1 MTQRISDDVRPGRLR
16 SGQGRWSRRA
26 LLGLGGLVAAPKA
39 AAAQIR
45 NPGLPTPTVFQDLQV
60 KLARRA
66 TYGATPAD
74 VQSVY
79 ALGYQQYLAQQLDPT
94 SIDDS
99 ACENRLA
106 ALTTIGLPTSQL
118 YSKDSS
124 LVAREVVDSM
134 ILRAIYSKRQLFERT
149 VEFWTDHFT
158 TNINMVGIYKTTEV
172 RDVYRKYAS
181 ATFREMLT
189 ASMSSPAMLIY
200 LNGDQNARTAP
211 NQNYARE
218 IMELHT
224 LGVNGG
230 YTQQDII
237 EVARCFTGWRYRRN
251 TADAAGGTTYF
262 DPNRHDTAV
271 KTVLGQTIPA
281 ATGMSGMNDASLVI
295 NILAN
300 HQSTA
305 SFVSR
310 KLLRWF
316 LDYEPSAALVA
327 DIAAV
332 FASTQGR
339 IPEVIRRILTPEY
352 LFAARPLFKRPYHHI
367 VSAVRALDINIS
379 VLDSIRGT
387 YLPGVG
393 QAPFTWGPPN
403 GFPQDYEYWGALPLP
418 RWNFGFLLANG
429 SIGGA
434 IPSITG
440 FFAGATTAAQMADR
454 IDRVLFADEMPRVDK
469 TALVNYLKPDPPTTT
484 RMRDALG
491 LAFASPGFQ
500 WH

>member
-1 MTQRISDDVRPGRLR
+1 MTQRISDDVRA
-16 SGQGRWSRRA
+16 RWSRRA
-26 LLGLGGLVAAPKA
+26 LLGLGGALAAPRP

-45 NPGLPTPTVFQDLQV
+45 TPGLPTPTVFQDLQV
-60 KLARRA
+60 KLARRT
-66 TYGATPAD
+66 TYGATQAD

-79 ALGYQQYLAQQLDPT
+79 ALGYQQYLAQQLDPA

-99 ACENRLA
+99 ACDNRMA

-124 LVAREVVDSM
+124 LVTREVTDSM

-158 TNINMVGIYKTTEV
+158 TNINTVGIYKTTEV
-172 RDVYRKYAS
+172 RDVYRKLAF
-181 ATFREMLT
+181 ATFKEMLT
-189 ASMSSPAMLIY
+189 ASMASSAMLIY
-200 LNGDQNARTAP
+200 LNGDQNTRTAP

-230 YTQQDII
+230 YTQQDVI
-237 EVARCFTGWRYRRN
+237 EVARCFTGWRYRRD
-251 TADAAGGTTYF
+251 TGDATGGTSYF
-262 DPNRHDTAV
+262 DPNRHDTTS
-271 KTVLGQTIPA
+271 KTVLGYTIPA
-281 ATGMSGMNDASLVI
+281 ATGMSGQNDASLI
-295 NILAN
+295 IDILTN
-300 HQSTA
+300 HPSTKT
-305 SFVSR
+305 FVSR

-327 DIAAV
+327 DIAAA

-352 LFAARPLFKRPYHHI
+352 VFAARPLFKRPYHFI
-367 VSAVRALDINIS
+367 VSAVRALDVNIT
-379 VLDSIRGT
+379 LMDSIRAT
-387 YLPGVG
+387 YMPSVG
-393 QAPFTWGPPN
+393 QTPFTWGPPN
-403 GFPQDYEYWGALPLP
+403 GFPQDYDYWGTLPLP

-429 SIGGA
+429 SVSGA
-434 IPSITG
+434 IPNITT
-440 FFAGATTAAQMADR
+440 FFAGATTAVQMADR
-454 IDRVLFADEMPRVDK
+454 IDRVLFADEMPRADK
-469 TALVNYLKPDPPTTT
+469 AALVTFLRPDPPTTT

-491 LAFASPGFQ
+491 LALASPAFQ